1 MAELLDEYRLNEVA
15 DRPAA
20 NLNNA
25 QQKMLD
31 LVRALATRPRLL
43 LLDELAAGLNPA
55 ELDWIAERIKALARS
70 GIAIIVVE
78 HLMGFIEHITD
89 RVIVMN
95 AGKEIFEGKLAVAV
109 KVEAKGVDAG
119 YGTMQ
124 VLWGVDL
131 DVRAGETVLLLGANG
146 AGKTTFLKS
155 LVGLI
160 EARHGSIQ
168 LAGEDVTR
176 MRSSD
181 RMRLGMTY
189 MSELAVFPDLSI
201 EENIR
206 VGAQAL
212 GHADPGARVEELY
225 GVFPALREKRR
236 APASS
241 LSGGQRKMLGIA
253 KALAAEPRLLVM
265 DEPSAGLSPLFVKE
279 VIRILSDLRG
289 RGLALLIAEQNIG
302 FLEVA
307 TRVFVLEGGRI
318 RFSGTVAEMTDNE
331 ALRRAYFGLK

>member
-1 MAELLDEYRLNEVA
+1 MPLKDKLLDAV
-15 DRPAA
+15 
-20 NLNNA
+20 
-25 QQKMLD
+25 
-31 LVRALATRPRLL
+31 
-43 LLDELAAGLNPA
+43 
-55 ELDWIAERIKALARS
+55 
-70 GIAIIVVE
+70 GI
-78 HLMGFIEHITD
+78 
-89 RVIVMN
+89 
-95 AGKEIFEGKLAVAV
+95 
-109 KVEAKGVDAG
+109 DAG

-124 VLWGVDL
+124 VLWSVDL

-155 LVGLI
+155 LVGLVD
-160 EARHGSIQ
+160 ARHGTIN
-168 LAGEDVTR
+168 LLGHDVTR
-176 MRSSD
+176 MRPSD

-212 GHADPGARVEELY
+212 GHPNSGARADELY
-225 GVFPALREKRR
+225 SVFPVLRDKRR

-253 KALAAEPRLLVM
+253 KALAAEPQLLVM

-279 VIRILSDLRG
+279 VIRILGDLQR

-302 FLEVA
+302 FLEIA

-318 RFSGTVAEMTDNE
+318 RFSGTVAEMTDND

>member
-1 MAELLDEYRLNEVA
+1 MPPDTAPLLDA
-15 DRPAA
+15 S
-20 NLNNA
+20 
-25 QQKMLD
+25 
-31 LVRALATRPRLL
+31 
-43 LLDELAAGLNPA
+43 GL
-55 ELDWIAERIKALARS
+55 E
-70 GIAIIVVE
+70 
-78 HLMGFIEHITD
+78 
-89 RVIVMN
+89 
-95 AGKEIFEGKLAVAV
+95 
-109 KVEAKGVDAG
+109 AG

-155 LVGLI
+155 LVGLL
-160 EARHGSIQ
+160 EARCGSIR
-168 LAGEDVTR
+168 LGGEDITS

-181 RMRLGMTY
+181 RMRRGMTY

-206 VGAQAL
+206 IGAQAL
-212 GHADPGARVEELY
+212 GHADPGSRMEELY
-225 GVFPALREKRR
+225 QLFPVLREKRG
-236 APASS
+236 ALASS

-253 KALAAEPRLLVM
+253 KALSAEPRLLVM

-279 VIRILSDLRG
+279 VIRVLTGLQG
-289 RGLALLIAEQNIG
+289 KGLALLIAEQNIS

-318 RFSGTVAEMTDNE
+318 RFAGTVAEMSDNE
-331 ALRRAYFGLK
+331 DLHRAYFGLK

>member
-1 MAELLDEYRLNEVA
+1 MPPDTPLLQA
-15 DRPAA
+15 
-20 NLNNA
+20 
-25 QQKMLD
+25 
-31 LVRALATRPRLL
+31 
-43 LLDELAAGLNPA
+43 
-55 ELDWIAERIKALARS
+55 S
-70 GIAIIVVE
+70 GI
-78 HLMGFIEHITD
+78 
-89 RVIVMN
+89 
-95 AGKEIFEGKLAVAV
+95 
-109 KVEAKGVDAG
+109 DAG

-160 EARHGSIQ
+160 EARHGSIR
-168 LAGEDVTR
+168 LGGDDITR

-181 RMRLGMTY
+181 RMRRGMTY

-206 VGAQAL
+206 IGAQAL
-212 GHADPGARVEELY
+212 RHGAADVELLY
-225 GVFPALREKRR
+225 AQFPVLRDKRKD
-236 APASS
+236 PASS
-241 LSGGQRKMLGIA
+241 LSGGQRKMLGMA
-253 KALAAEPRLLVM
+253 KALAAEPKLLVL

-279 VIRILSDLRG
+279 VIRILKELQSRG
-289 RGLALLIAEQNIG
+289 IALLVAEQNIG

-307 TRVFVLEGGRI
+307 TRVFVLEGGHI

>member
-1 MAELLDEYRLNEVA
+1 MPPDAGLLD
-15 DRPAA
+15 
-20 NLNNA
+20 
-25 QQKMLD
+25 
-31 LVRALATRPRLL
+31 AT
-43 LLDELAAGLNPA
+43 
-55 ELDWIAERIKALARS
+55 
-70 GIAIIVVE
+70 GI
-78 HLMGFIEHITD
+78 
-89 RVIVMN
+89 
-95 AGKEIFEGKLAVAV
+95 
-109 KVEAKGVDAG
+109 DAG
-119 YGTMQ
+119 YGTMR

-160 EARHGSIQ
+160 DARHGAIK
-168 LAGEDVTR
+168 LDGEDITR

-181 RMRLGMTY
+181 RMRRGMTY

-212 GHADPGARVEELY
+212 GHADPAARIDELY
-225 GVFPALREKRR
+225 GLFPVLRDKRKD
-236 APASS
+236 PASS

-253 KALAAEPRLLVM
+253 KALAAEPKLLVM

-279 VIRILSDLRG
+279 VIRVLTGLRG
-289 RGLALLIAEQNIG
+289 RGLALLIAEQNIS

-318 RFSGTVAEMTDNE
+318 RFSGTVAEMSNNE
-331 ALRRAYFGLK
+331 ALHRAYFGLK

>member
-1 MAELLDEYRLNEVA
+1 MPPE
-15 DRPAA
+15 AA
-20 NLNNA
+20 PLM
-25 QQKMLD
+25 Q
-31 LVRALATRPRLL
+31 
-43 LLDELAAGLNPA
+43 AA
-55 ELDWIAERIKALARS
+55 
-70 GIAIIVVE
+70 
-78 HLMGFIEHITD
+78 
-89 RVIVMN
+89 
-95 AGKEIFEGKLAVAV
+95 
-109 KVEAKGVDAG
+109 GVDAG

-160 EARHGSIQ
+160 EARNGSIK
-168 LAGEDVTR
+168 LGDADITR

-201 EENIR
+201 DENIR

-212 GHADPGARVEELY
+212 GHADPSARVEELY
-225 GVFPALREKRR
+225 GIFPVLRDKRR
-236 APASS
+236 NPASS

-253 KALAAEPRLLVM
+253 KALAAEPKLLVM

-279 VIRILSDLRG
+279 VLRILGDLRG

>member
-1 MAELLDEYRLNEVA
+1 MPPEATALLT
-15 DRPAA
+15 
-20 NLNNA
+20 A
-25 QQKMLD
+25 Q
-31 LVRALATRPRLL
+31 
-43 LLDELAAGLNPA
+43 
-55 ELDWIAERIKALARS
+55 
-70 GIAIIVVE
+70 GI
-78 HLMGFIEHITD
+78 
-89 RVIVMN
+89 
-95 AGKEIFEGKLAVAV
+95 
-109 KVEAKGVDAG
+109 DAG

-131 DVRAGETVLLLGANG
+131 DVRAGETVLLLGTNG

-160 EARHGSIQ
+160 EARHGNIR
-168 LAGEDVTR
+168 LGGVDVTR
-176 MRSSD
+176 MRSSE

-206 VGAQAL
+206 IGAQAL
-212 GHADPGARVEELY
+212 GHPSPRIDDLY
-225 GVFPALREKRR
+225 NTFPALREKRR

-331 ALRRAYFGLK
+331 ALRQAYFGLK

>member
-1 MAELLDEYRLNEVA
+1 MPPDAPKLLD
-15 DRPAA
+15 
-20 NLNNA
+20 
-25 QQKMLD
+25 
-31 LVRALATRPRLL
+31 AT
-43 LLDELAAGLNPA
+43 
-55 ELDWIAERIKALARS
+55 
-70 GIAIIVVE
+70 GI
-78 HLMGFIEHITD
+78 
-89 RVIVMN
+89 
-95 AGKEIFEGKLAVAV
+95 
-109 KVEAKGVDAG
+109 DAG

-160 EARHGSIQ
+160 DARHGSIR
-168 LAGEDVTR
+168 LGGEDITR

-181 RMRLGMTY
+181 RMRRGMTY

-212 GHADPGARVEELY
+212 GHANPGARAEELY
-225 GVFPALREKRR
+225 ALFPVLREKRR
-236 APASS
+236 NPASS

-253 KALAAEPRLLVM
+253 KALAAEPKLLVM

-279 VIRILSDLRG
+279 VIRVLSGLQG

-318 RFSGTVAEMTDNE
+318 RFSGTVAEMSGNE
-331 ALRRAYFGLK
+331 DLHRAYFGLK

>member
-1 MAELLDEYRLNEVA
+1 MPPEAMPLLQ
-15 DRPAA
+15 
-20 NLNNA
+20 A
-25 QQKMLD
+25 Q
-31 LVRALATRPRLL
+31 
-43 LLDELAAGLNPA
+43 
-55 ELDWIAERIKALARS
+55 
-70 GIAIIVVE
+70 
-78 HLMGFIEHITD
+78 
-89 RVIVMN
+89 
-95 AGKEIFEGKLAVAV
+95 
-109 KVEAKGVDAG
+109 GVDAG

-131 DVRAGETVLLLGANG
+131 DVKPGETVLLLGANG

-155 LVGLI
+155 LVGLV
-160 EARHGSIQ
+160 EARHGSIA
-168 LAGEDVTR
+168 LGGHDIVH

-181 RMRLGMTY
+181 RMKLGMTY

-201 EENIR
+201 EENIL

-212 GHADPGARVEELY
+212 GHANPRRRLDELY
-225 GVFPALREKRR
+225 SLFPVLRDKRR
-236 APASS
+236 DAASS

-253 KALAAEPRLLVM
+253 KALAAEPKLLVM

-279 VIRILSDLRG
+279 VIRILNGLQG
-289 RGLALLIAEQNIG
+289 RGIALLIAEQNIG

>member
-1 MAELLDEYRLNEVA
+1 MPPEAPPLMK
-15 DRPAA
+15 AA
-20 NLNNA
+20 
-25 QQKMLD
+25 
-31 LVRALATRPRLL
+31 
-43 LLDELAAGLNPA
+43 
-55 ELDWIAERIKALARS
+55 
-70 GIAIIVVE
+70 
-78 HLMGFIEHITD
+78 
-89 RVIVMN
+89 
-95 AGKEIFEGKLAVAV
+95 
-109 KVEAKGVDAG
+109 GVDAG

-131 DVRAGETVLLLGANG
+131 DVHASETVLLLGANG

-160 EARHGSIQ
+160 EARHGSIT
-168 LAGEDVTR
+168 LGGEDVTR
-176 MRSSD
+176 KRSSD
-181 RMRLGMTY
+181 RMRLGMTC
-189 MSELAVFPDLSI
+189 MSELAVFPDLSV

-212 GHADPGARVEELY
+212 GHVDPGARVEELY
-225 GVFPALREKRR
+225 GLFPALREKRR

-253 KALAAEPRLLVM
+253 KALAADPRLLVM
-265 DEPSAGLSPLFVKE
+265 DEPSAGLSPLFDKE
-279 VIRILSDLRG
+279 VIRILSDLR
-289 RGLALLIAEQNIG
+289 RHGLTLLIAEQNIG

>member
-1 MAELLDEYRLNEVA
+1 MPPEAPLMQA
-15 DRPAA
+15 
-20 NLNNA
+20 
-25 QQKMLD
+25 
-31 LVRALATRPRLL
+31 
-43 LLDELAAGLNPA
+43 
-55 ELDWIAERIKALARS
+55 S
-70 GIAIIVVE
+70 GV
-78 HLMGFIEHITD
+78 
-89 RVIVMN
+89 N
-95 AGKEIFEGKLAVAV
+95 
-109 KVEAKGVDAG
+109 AG

-131 DVRAGETVLLLGANG
+131 DIRRGETVLLLGTNG
-146 AGKTTFLKS
+146 AGKTTFLKT

-160 EARHGSIQ
+160 EAREGFIR
-168 LAGEDVTR
+168 LAGQDVTK

-181 RMRLGMTY
+181 RMKLGMTY

-201 EENIR
+201 EENLR

-212 GHADPGARVEELY
+212 GHANPGARAEELY
-225 GVFPALREKRR
+225 GIFPVLRDKRR

-253 KALAAEPRLLVM
+253 KALAAEPKLLVM

-279 VIRILSDLRG
+279 VLRVLSDLQG
-289 RGLALLIAEQNIG
+289 RGLSLLIAEQNIG

-307 TRVFVLEGGRI
+307 TRVSVLEGGRI

>member
-1 MAELLDEYRLNEVA
+1 MPPEAASLLD
-15 DRPAA
+15 
-20 NLNNA
+20 
-25 QQKMLD
+25 
-31 LVRALATRPRLL
+31 
-43 LLDELAAGLNPA
+43 AAG
-55 ELDWIAERIKALARS
+55 I
-70 GIAIIVVE
+70 
-78 HLMGFIEHITD
+78 
-89 RVIVMN
+89 
-95 AGKEIFEGKLAVAV
+95 
-109 KVEAKGVDAG
+109 DAG

-160 EARHGSIQ
+160 DARHGSIK
-168 LAGEDVTR
+168 LGGEDITR
-176 MRSSD
+176 LRSSD
-181 RMRLGMTY
+181 RMRRGMTY

-206 VGAQAL
+206 IGAQAL

-225 GVFPALREKRR
+225 GLFPVLRYKRR
-236 APASS
+236 NPASS

-253 KALAAEPRLLVM
+253 KALAAEPKLLVM

-279 VIRILSDLRG
+279 VIRILSDLQG
-289 RGLALLIAEQNIG
+289 KGLALLIAEQNIG

-318 RFSGTVAEMTDNE
+318 RFSGTVAEMSGNE
-331 ALRRAYFGLK
+331 ELHRAYFGLK

>member
-1 MAELLDEYRLNEVA
+1 MPPESTPLM
-15 DRPAA
+15 
-20 NLNNA
+20 
-25 QQKMLD
+25 K
-31 LVRALATRPRLL
+31 
-43 LLDELAAGLNPA
+43 AAG
-55 ELDWIAERIKALARS
+55 I
-70 GIAIIVVE
+70 
-78 HLMGFIEHITD
+78 
-89 RVIVMN
+89 
-95 AGKEIFEGKLAVAV
+95 
-109 KVEAKGVDAG
+109 DAG

-160 EARHGSIQ
+160 DARSGSIR
-168 LAGEDVTR
+168 LADTDVTR

-212 GHADPGARVEELY
+212 GHADPGARVEEMY
-225 GVFPALREKRR
+225 GVFPVLRDKRR

-253 KALAAEPRLLVM
+253 KALAAEPKLLVM

-279 VIRILSDLRG
+279 VIRILGDLRG

>member
-1 MAELLDEYRLNEVA
+1 MSLLRVENLQVA
-15 DRPAA
+15 YGG
-20 NLNNA
+20 
-25 QQKMLD
+25 
-31 LVRALATRPRLL
+31 V
-43 LLDELAAGLNPA
+43 
-55 ELDWIAERIKALARS
+55 
-70 GIAIIVVE
+70 
-78 HLMGFIEHITD
+78 
-89 RVIVMN
+89 
-95 AGKEIFEGKLAVAV
+95 VAV
-109 KVEAKGVDAG
+109 RDVSLSVEP
-119 YGTMQ
+119 
-124 VLWGVDL
+124 
-131 DVRAGETVLLLGANG
+131 GEITAVLGANG

-155 LVGLI
+155 LVGLL
-160 EARHGSIQ
+160 EARGGSIT
-168 LAGEDVTR
+168 LADSDITR
-176 MRSSD
+176 LRSSD

-225 GVFPALREKRR
+225 GIFPVLRDKRR

-253 KALAAEPRLLVM
+253 KALAAEPKLLVM

-279 VIRILSDLRG
+279 VIRILSDLQG

>member
-1 MAELLDEYRLNEVA
+1 MPPDAASLLD
-15 DRPAA
+15 
-20 NLNNA
+20 
-25 QQKMLD
+25 
-31 LVRALATRPRLL
+31 
-43 LLDELAAGLNPA
+43 
-55 ELDWIAERIKALARS
+55 
-70 GIAIIVVE
+70 
-78 HLMGFIEHITD
+78 
-89 RVIVMN
+89 
-95 AGKEIFEGKLAVAV
+95 
-109 KVEAKGVDAG
+109 AKGVDAG

-131 DVRAGETVLLLGANG
+131 DVRPGETVLLLGANG

-160 EARHGSIQ
+160 EARQGSIQ
-168 LAGEDVTR
+168 LGGHDITK
-176 MRSSD
+176 MRSSE
-181 RMRLGMTY
+181 RMKRGVSL

-225 GVFPALREKRR
+225 GLFPALRDKRR

-253 KALAAEPRLLVM
+253 KALAAEPKLLVM

-279 VIRILSDLRG
+279 VLRILSDLSG
-289 RGLALLIAEQNIG
+289 RGLGLLIAEQNIV
-302 FLEVA
+302 FLGEA
-307 TRVFVLEGGRI
+307 TRVFVLEAGRI
-318 RFSGTVAEMTDNE
+318 RFSGSVAEMTDNE

>member
-1 MAELLDEYRLNEVA
+1 MPPET
-15 DRPAA
+15 AA
-20 NLNNA
+20 PLM
-25 QQKMLD
+25 K
-31 LVRALATRPRLL
+31 AT
-43 LLDELAAGLNPA
+43 
-55 ELDWIAERIKALARS
+55 
-70 GIAIIVVE
+70 
-78 HLMGFIEHITD
+78 
-89 RVIVMN
+89 
-95 AGKEIFEGKLAVAV
+95 
-109 KVEAKGVDAG
+109 GVDAG

-160 EARHGSIQ
+160 ETRRGHIKLSGQ
-168 LAGEDVTR
+168 DVTK

-212 GHADPGARVEELY
+212 GHANPGSRVEELY
-225 GVFPALREKRR
+225 GLFPVLREKRR
-236 APASS
+236 NPASS

-253 KALAAEPRLLVM
+253 KALAAEPKLLVM

-279 VIRILSDLRG
+279 VIRILSSLQG

-318 RFSGTVAEMTDNE
+318 RFSGTVAEMSGNE
-331 ALRRAYFGLK
+331 TLHRAYFGLK